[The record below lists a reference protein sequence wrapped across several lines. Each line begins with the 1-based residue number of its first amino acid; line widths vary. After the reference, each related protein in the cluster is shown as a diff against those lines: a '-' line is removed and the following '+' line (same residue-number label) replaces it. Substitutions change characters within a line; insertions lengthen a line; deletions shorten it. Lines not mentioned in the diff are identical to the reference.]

1 VSIESSAAI
10 TYETA
15 PAASR
20 ALKRA
25 ESGVL
30 IDATDAETP
39 LHARETV
46 AFGVGAEFMDR
57 HRMKLFEDCGA
68 ADTEA

>member
-1 VSIESSAAI
+1 M
-10 TYETA
+10 TFETA
-15 PAASR
+15 SAASR

-25 ESGVL
+25 ESGVT
-30 IDATDAETP
+30 INATEGETL

-57 HRMKLFEDCGA
+57 DRMKLFEHCGA
-68 ADTEA
+68 ADGGA